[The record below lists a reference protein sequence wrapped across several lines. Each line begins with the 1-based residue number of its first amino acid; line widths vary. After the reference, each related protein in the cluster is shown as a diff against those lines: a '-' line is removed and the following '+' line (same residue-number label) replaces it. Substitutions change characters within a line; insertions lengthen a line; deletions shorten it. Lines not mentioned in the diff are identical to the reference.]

1 MKTLHNFTDD
11 WGNLFIV
18 LTFVASATAT
28 ITGVLL
34 YHA

>member
-18 LTFVASATAT
+18 LALVTFVPSTL
-28 ITGVLL
+28 TGVLL
-34 YHA
+34 YYV

>member
-18 LTFVASATAT
+18 LLLITSPAAA